1 MEPLKPFLVL
11 ERSLGSNIIVEL
23 KDGERIR
30 GRLLGFDEH
39 VNIVL
44 GDAEFVGNGSSK
56 FRILIVRGSNVVFI
70 SP

>member
-1 MEPLKPFLVL
+1 MEPVKPFSVL
-11 ERSLGSNIIVEL
+11 ERSLGSNVVVEL
-23 KDGERIR
+23 RDGGKIR

-44 GDAEFVGNGSSK
+44 GDAEFIGNGSSK
-56 FRILIVRGSNVVFI
+56 FKILIVRGSNIVFI